1 MNINLPPKMIARI
14 EELVD
19 VSFSGRDELY
29 AAAKTLDD
37 DRRSNVCKQLAD
49 HLAGHAIELQQ
60 LLMANGEQPR
70 QPLDVFGVAEGFFQL
85 AMNQDGEGEVL
96 RIAENCERTVKE
108 RFDEVIEESPKGDTA
123 AILERQRDDIEFG
136 EQVLHS
142 MQQPPESDSDDAK

>member
-1 MNINLPPKMIARI
+1 MNSNLPSKLIERI

-19 VSFSGRDELY
+19 ASFSGRDELY

-37 DRRSNVCKQLAD
+37 ERRSNVCKQLAD

-60 LLMANGEQPR
+60 LLMVNGKEPP
-70 QPLDVFGVAEGFFQL
+70 QPLDMFAVAKGFFQL
-85 AMNQDGEGEVL
+85 AMNRDGESEVL

-108 RFDEVIEESPKGDTA
+108 RFDEVIEEAPEGDTS

-136 EQVLHS
+136 EQVLQS
-142 MQQPPESDSDDAK
+142 MQDAPKTKSPNK